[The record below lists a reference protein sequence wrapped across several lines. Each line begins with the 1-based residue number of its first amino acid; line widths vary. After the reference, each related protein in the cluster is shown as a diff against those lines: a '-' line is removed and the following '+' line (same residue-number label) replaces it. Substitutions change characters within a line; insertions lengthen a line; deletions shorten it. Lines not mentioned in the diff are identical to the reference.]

1 MLCIVDHLFIVL
13 NRNSLSNILSYLRYQ
28 RVFQKKSSRWSVTT
42 CKEPKQ
48 YSYVTEMMRK
58 IILKR
63 LDDAI
68 GMNQKMVLEQDD
80 PRRVSSHLAPIPP
93 PPTQQIVHE
102 QRSRFRTSVDMDK
115 TIDYWVEWTHCGL
128 LCSCYLYDR
137 HTFYMSMISYEACFH
152 VLKLI
157 FNW

>member
-48 YSYVTEMMRK
+48 YSYVPEMMRK

-68 GMNQKMVLEQDD
+68 GMNQEMVLEQDD

-115 TIDYWVEWTHCGL
+115 TIDYWVE
-128 LCSCYLYDR
+128 
-137 HTFYMSMISYEACFH
+137 
-152 VLKLI
+152 
-157 FNW
+157 